1 MRSVGFGWGR
11 VRRVL
16 VVAGVTAA
24 GVVLVS
30 GPASAHVSVNSSD
43 AAQGGSAVVN
53 FRVPTEKEDAS
64 TVELKVQLPTDQP
77 LAFVAVKPHPGWTAT
92 LTKVKLA
99 TPIESDDGPVTE
111 AVSVIDWKVD
121 PGAKGIAPG
130 QYDEFSVS
138 VGPLPKVASMAFKA
152 IQVYSDRSQ
161 VEWIEDTPAGGA
173 EPEHPAPVLEL
184 AAATAEGVHGAGAAT
199 TQPAAAAPADNA
211 DAASKG
217 AVLAALVIG
226 GLGLAAGLAG
236 LAFGVTSRRGVRR
249 DPVAPAG

>member
-1 MRSVGFGWGR
+1 MGSVRAGSDW

-16 VVAGVTAA
+16 VVAGVVAA
-24 GVVLVS
+24 GVVLVA

-43 AAQGGSAVVN
+43 AAQGGYAVVN

-64 TVELKVQLPTDQP
+64 TVELKVQLPADQP

-92 LTKVKLA
+92 LTKAKLA
-99 TPIESDDGPVTE
+99 TPLESDDGPVTE
-111 AVSVIDWKVD
+111 AVSVIDWKAD
-121 PGAKGIAPG
+121 PGAKGVAPG

-138 VGPLPKVASMAFKA
+138 VGPLPKAASMVFKA

-184 AAATAEGVHGAGAAT
+184 AAGTAEVVAAAGAAST
-199 TQPAAAAPADNA
+199 PPAATAADNA

-226 GLGLAAGLAG
+226 GLGLVAGLAG
-236 LAFGVTSRRGVRR
+236 LAFGVTARRGVRR
-249 DPVAPAG
+249 DPVTPAG

>member
-1 MRSVGFGWGR
+1 MRSVGIGSGR

-16 VVAGVTAA
+16 MVAGVAAA
-24 GVVLVS
+24 GVVLVA
-30 GPASAHVSVNSSD
+30 GPASAHVTVNSAD
-43 AAQGGSAVVN
+43 AAQGGFAVVN
-53 FRVPTEKEDAS
+53 FRVPTEKDTAS
-64 TVELKVQLPTDQP
+64 TVELKVQFPADQP

-92 LTKVKLA
+92 LTKTKLA
-99 TPIESDDGPVTE
+99 TPIQSDDGAVTE

-138 VGPLPKVASMAFKA
+138 VGPLPKVATMAFKA
-152 IQVYSDRSQ
+152 IQVYSDRSE
-161 VEWIEDTPAGGA
+161 VGWIEETPAGAA

-184 AAATAEGVHGAGAAT
+184 AAATEGVAAAGAAGAP
-199 TQPAAAAPADNA
+199 PAAAAADNA

-236 LAFGVTSRRGVRR
+236 LAFGVTARRGIRR
-249 DPVAPAG
+249 DPVPPAA